1 MTSEGERGEVET
13 PIFVVGAMRSGT
25 TLMRLVLD
33 SHENI
38 GIAPETGIMRVVRAN
53 KFVPFWMWGGE
64 WYGRLGLS
72 EEELDRELGAFYGR
86 LLRRYADAHGK
97 RRWGE
102 KTPWHAWHLDEMA
115 RLWPDA
121 VFVATVRHPGGN
133 VDSLVSRWHMPL
145 ERAIAHWKNVNRQLV
160 AHSEHL
166 GERLFVCRYEDL
178 VLAAEPTLR
187 ELLERLGE
195 PWSSRVLEH
204 DVVHRERGTAGR
216 VEGRTRSTDAI
227 DASRATAW
235 LDHVRGDVRER
246 LETET
251 GTMAAFFGYSFA
263 NPSALEPLP
272 LAPGR
277 RVATGSDLAKRRAR
291 FADVPGLREPP
302 VVPAIER
309 PLHPDDVRLRRK
321 DRERKPE
328 PTAGERARER
338 RAPGPPSAPPL
349 LARVARRLRRLT
361 ARVARRLRRLTARSS

>member
-1 MTSEGERGEVET
+1 MATEGERSEAEA

-64 WYGRLGLS
+64 WYARLGLS
-72 EEELDRELGAFYGR
+72 EDELDRELARFYGR

-102 KTPWHAWHLDEMA
+102 KTPWHAWHLDEIA

-121 VFVATVRHPGGN
+121 VFVATLRHPGGN
-133 VDSLVSRWHMPL
+133 VGSLVSRWHMPL
-145 ERAIAHWKNVNRQLV
+145 ERAIAHWKNVNRHLL
-160 AHSEHL
+160 AHCERL
-166 GERLFVCRYEDL
+166 GERLFLCRYEDL

-187 ELLERLGE
+187 ELLDRLGE
-195 PWSSRVLEH
+195 PWSPRVLEH

-227 DASRATAW
+227 DASRVTAW
-235 LDHVRGDVRER
+235 LDHLGGDARER
-246 LETET
+246 LEAET

-277 RVATGSDLAKRRAR
+277 RIATGSDLAERRAR
-291 FADVPGLREPP
+291 FDSVAELREPP
-302 VVPAIER
+302 VVPAVER
-309 PLHPDDVRLRRK
+309 PLHPDDVGLRPK
-321 DRERKPE
+321 GRERKP
-328 PTAGERARER
+328 PAGKRGREQAPPAR
-338 RAPGPPSAPPL
+338 PKAPPL
-349 LARVARRLRRLT
+349 LVRVTRRLRR
-361 ARVARRLRRLTARSS
+361 VTARSSERTLV